1 MVGYPSIEFMTAMFT
16 NMKQFRHHFVL
27 WRFDV

>member
-1 MVGYPSIEFMTAMFT
+1 MTALFT

>member
-1 MVGYPSIEFMTAMFT
+1 MTAMFT